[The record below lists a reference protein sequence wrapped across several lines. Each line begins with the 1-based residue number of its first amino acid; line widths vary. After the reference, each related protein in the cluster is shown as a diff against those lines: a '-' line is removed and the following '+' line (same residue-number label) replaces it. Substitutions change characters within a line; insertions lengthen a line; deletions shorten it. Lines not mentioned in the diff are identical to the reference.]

1 MFEDPSLWV
10 ANYGYNAGGWRVDRH
25 PRTLADVNGDGL
37 EDVVGFGNAG
47 VYVSLSSGD
56 DFAAPSLWVAS
67 YGYDAGG
74 WRVNRHPRE
83 VVDVDG
89 DGDADIVGFGN
100 AGVYVS
106 LSTGSGYT
114 SPALWVANY
123 GYSAGGWR
131 VTKHPRELA
140 DVNGDGKQDIVGFG
154 DAGAYVSLNT
164 GSSFTAPALWVAN
177 YGYGAGG
184 WRVAKHPRELADVN
198 GDGKEDIV
206 GFGDAGAY
214 VSLSTGS
221 GFTAPALWVANYG
234 YSAGGWRVNR
244 HPREV
249 VDVND
254 DGKADIVGFGNA
266 GVYVSLS
273 TGSGFTAPA
282 LWVDNFGWDDG
293 WRVNKHPRYL
303 ADVNGDDFLDVV
315 GFGDAGVYVSINLDG
330 EDFDDPELWVDSY
343 GYNAGGWRVGKHPRD
358 LADVNGDGS
367 YDVVGFG
374 NAGVYVSPSEDIFN
388 FV

>member
-114 SPALWVANY
+114 SPRSGSPITAIVPA
-123 GYSAGGWR
+123 AGG
-131 VTKHPRELA
+131 
-140 DVNGDGKQDIVGFG
+140 
-154 DAGAYVSLNT
+154 
-164 GSSFTAPALWVAN
+164 
-177 YGYGAGG
+177 
-184 WRVAKHPRELADVN
+184 
-198 GDGKEDIV
+198 
-206 GFGDAGAY
+206 
-214 VSLSTGS
+214 
-221 GFTAPALWVANYG
+221 
-234 YSAGGWRVNR
+234 
-244 HPREV
+244 
-249 VDVND
+249 
-254 DGKADIVGFGNA
+254 
-266 GVYVSLS
+266 
-273 TGSGFTAPA
+273 
-282 LWVDNFGWDDG
+282 
-293 WRVNKHPRYL
+293 
-303 ADVNGDDFLDVV
+303 
-315 GFGDAGVYVSINLDG
+315 
-330 EDFDDPELWVDSY
+330 
-343 GYNAGGWRVGKHPRD
+343 
-358 LADVNGDGS
+358 
-367 YDVVGFG
+367 
-374 NAGVYVSPSEDIFN
+374 
-388 FV
+388 